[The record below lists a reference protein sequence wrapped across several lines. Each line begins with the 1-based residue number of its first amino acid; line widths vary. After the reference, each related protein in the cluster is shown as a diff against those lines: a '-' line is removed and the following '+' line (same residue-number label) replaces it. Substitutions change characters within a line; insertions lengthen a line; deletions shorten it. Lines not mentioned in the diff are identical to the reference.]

1 VAPVDVC
8 PLAYHLRGRQID
20 LARMTPVKVMYVIDK
35 MQIGGTERQI
45 ASVISRLNRER
56 FEPILC
62 CLRESNDSMIQSIP
76 CKKIILGVH
85 SFGSPRALIM
95 LCWLIRFLTREEV
108 SIVQTFFIDST
119 VMGMVA
125 AWLAGVRVR
134 ISCRRDLGF
143 WHRPSTLLRMKAVNR
158 FATRFLT
165 NSESV
170 KRVLSAKEGV
180 PPEKVDV
187 IHNGVDIGE
196 SATPS
201 DGSCANLKEELFGNA
216 TWPVVGIVSNLNRPV
231 KRVDIFVRAAG
242 IVGEAFPD
250 CRFLVVGSGHLMP
263 KLVDL
268 AHKCGLKGKVR
279 FVGAQED
286 VSRHMR
292 IMDVFVN
299 SSDSEGFSNSVL
311 EAMATGKPIVATDVG
326 GNREMLNDGLHGLL
340 VPPGDYT
347 AMATAI
353 VSILRSP
360 GDHVPLG
367 SSALKKAKEAY
378 SWDVILRQMESY
390 YMGLLDHS
398 GSWSR

>member
-1 VAPVDVC
+1 
-8 PLAYHLRGRQID
+8 
-20 LARMTPVKVMYVIDK
+20 
-35 MQIGGTERQI
+35 
-45 ASVISRLNRER
+45 
-56 FEPILC
+56 
-62 CLRESNDSMIQSIP
+62 
-76 CKKIILGVH
+76 
-85 SFGSPRALIM
+85 
-95 LCWLIRFLTREEV
+95 
-108 SIVQTFFIDST
+108 
-119 VMGMVA
+119 
-125 AWLAGVRVR
+125 
-134 ISCRRDLGF
+134 
-143 WHRPSTLLRMKAVNR
+143 
-158 FATRFLT
+158 
-165 NSESV
+165 
-170 KRVLSAKEGV
+170 
-180 PPEKVDV
+180 
-187 IHNGVDIGE
+187 
-196 SATPS
+196 
-201 DGSCANLKEELFGNA
+201 
-216 TWPVVGIVSNLNRPV
+216 
-231 KRVDIFVRAAG
+231 
-242 IVGEAFPD
+242 
-250 CRFLVVGSGHLMP
+250 MP

-268 AHKCGLKGKVR
+268 ASKCGLKGKVR